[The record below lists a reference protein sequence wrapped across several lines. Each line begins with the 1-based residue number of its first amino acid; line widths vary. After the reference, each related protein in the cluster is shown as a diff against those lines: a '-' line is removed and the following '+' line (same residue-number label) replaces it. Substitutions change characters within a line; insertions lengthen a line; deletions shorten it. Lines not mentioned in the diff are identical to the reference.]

1 MHPERR
7 AHERARVQANFV
19 LLMDGQCFG
28 PYAARDLSAGGAML
42 DGRPP
47 LEVGDGVEAV
57 VELSPGKEVRLAA
70 VVMRAFESSVAL
82 AFLDVAPDV
91 EDAIQTLVL
100 ASLEAAHAAT
110 VLIVDDSPEVR
121 RALARA
127 LRRLGHETR
136 AVGSAA
142 AALELLS
149 GPNHFSVA
157 FVDQDLGG
165 EYGSDLL
172 HHLALNHP
180 DVRRVLMSGAV
191 RTAQLALA
199 LASGQQALAHEVLAK
214 PWSNETLARALD
226 GAPRSS
232 LSDASATP

>member
-1 MHPERR
+1 
-7 AHERARVQANFV
+7 
-19 LLMDGQCFG
+19 
-28 PYAARDLSAGGAML
+28 ML

-57 VELSPGKEVRLAA
+57 VELSPGKEVRVAA
-70 VVMRAFESSVAL
+70 VVVRAFDSSVAL

-121 RALARA
+121 RALARE
-127 LRRLGHETR
+127 LRRLGHDTR
-136 AVGSAA
+136 AVSTAA
-142 AALELLS
+142 AARELLS
-149 GPNHFSVA
+149 EPNHFSVA

-172 HHLALNHP
+172 HHLAKNHP

-191 RTAQLALA
+191 RTAQLTLA

-226 GAPRSS
+226 GAPEA
-232 LSDASATP
+232 ASATS